1 MQGKFPRVLQIY
13 VSFFSK
19 IAPLASG
26 VHLKTRFEDGPGALA
41 DSYAVENTNVD
52 FEDLSHTS
60 QRTKS
65 CLHTVTNYR
74 AAIPVVRLCHN
85 DVNDANTTW
94 CAEMNLTLVG
104 SSP

>member
-19 IAPLASG
+19 IALLASG
-26 VHLKTRFEDGPGALA
+26 VRLKTRFEDGPGALA

-65 CLHTVTNYR
+65 CLHRSRRCGIIALPESRKLITVLR
-74 AAIPVVRLCHN
+74 FR
-85 DVNDANTTW
+85 
-94 CAEMNLTLVG
+94 
-104 SSP
+104 